1 MTEVITDTKTFT
13 ISISTHGNVK
23 ISNVVAPTS
32 VFGGEAFTVSYTT
45 TNTGGSDTCYG
56 KLINTGTSLIIDQ
69 WNQVIVTNGI
79 KTTTVNFPSG
89 ITTALNAKIDV
100 GYITA

>member
-23 ISNVVAPTS
+23 ISNLVIPTTIYS
-32 VFGGEAFTVSYTT
+32 GVAFTISYTT

-56 KLINTGTSLIIDQ
+56 KLINTGSNIIIDQ
-69 WNQVIVTNGI
+69 WQQVLAINGL
-79 KTTTVNFPSG
+79 KTTTVNFSSG
-89 ITTALNAKIDV
+89 ITSPLSAKIDV
-100 GYITA
+100 GYIIA